1 MKKSLKVLFLS
12 APIGGGHQQAAV
24 AIAQAMQR
32 INHDIVIQH
41 VDVFEYLNK
50 IFARILLSIY
60 FKSLS
65 FFPQA
70 YANAYTWGNESK
82 WALLMRR
89 RISCFFA
96 NKMKPYLLAYDPD
109 VVVCTHATPAGM
121 MAYLK
126 EECQIDFYTV
136 GVITDFVVHR
146 LWINKAIKQYF
157 VAEKSLLQDLIKYQ
171 VKQEQ
176 SYAFGIPVSIMYR
189 QNYDKTMLLARIGF
203 SENSRV
209 VLLMGGGA
217 GLFPMLEVLHAL
229 NQCKTQ
235 LQLIV
240 VAGKNKKLYDKLQK
254 IKQSIKHE
262 MKVFG
267 FIHNVHELM
276 AISDVL
282 ISKAGGLTV
291 SEALCAALPMLIYQP
306 IPGQEEENTRFL
318 IAKKVAIRIDKI
330 SILEKVI
337 DTIFRI
343 ESNVLDHMKV
353 NAKKISKPNAAE
365 NIADCILNNLCK

>member
-12 APIGGGHQQAAV
+12 APIGGGHQQAAM

-32 INHDIVIQH
+32 INHDVVIQH
-41 VDVFEYLNK
+41 HDIFEYLNK
-50 IFARILLSIY
+50 FLGCILLSTY

-65 FFPQA
+65 FLPQV
-70 YANAYTWGNESK
+70 YANAYAWGNESK

-96 NKMKPYLLAYDPD
+96 NKIKLDLLDYAPD
-109 VVVCTHATPAGM
+109 IVVCTHATPAGM
-121 MAYLK
+121 MEYLK
-126 EECQIDFYTV
+126 EECQIDFHTV
-136 GVITDFVVHR
+136 GVVTDFVVHR

-157 VAEKSLLQDLIKYQ
+157 VAEESLLQDLIKYQ

-176 SYAFGIPVSIMYR
+176 GYAFGIPVSIMCG
-189 QNYDKTMLLARIGF
+189 QNYDKNMLLARGGF
-203 SENSRV
+203 SKNSRV

-217 GLFPMLEVLHAL
+217 GLFPMIEVLHAL
-229 NQCKTQ
+229 NQCKTE
-235 LQLIV
+235 LQLIAV
-240 VAGKNKKLYDKLQK
+240 CGKNKKLYDKIQK
-254 IKQSIKHE
+254 IKQSIKHD

-267 FIHNVHELM
+267 FINNVHELM
-276 AISDVL
+276 AMSDVL

-291 SEALCAALPMLIYQP
+291 SEALCSALPMLIYKP
-306 IPGQEEENTRFL
+306 IPGQEEENTKFL
-318 IAKKVAIRIDKI
+318 IEKKVAIRIDKI
-330 SILEKVI
+330 STLEKVI
-337 DTIFRI
+337 DKIFRI
-343 ESNVLDHMKV
+343 ESNVLDHMKI